1 MITLTLSKLA
11 SIIGGKVIG
20 APEQVIRGVS
30 DINEGVPN
38 TVTFL
43 FNPKHQKLINQ
54 TSASAII
61 VSDAGILNAKNGIVV
76 DNPRLAMVKVLK
88 LFETPNNKE
97 KGIHKTAIIHKSVKI
112 GKNVDIG
119 ACSVI
124 GHNTK
129 IADGTT
135 IYDNVSISNNVI
147 IGSNVEIYPQVA
159 VYSRINIGNNVIID
173 MGTVIGSSGYGYETE
188 NDIHHKIPQIGSVV
202 IEEDVEIGANCTID
216 RGTIGNTIIG
226 KGTKLD
232 NLVHIAHNVKIGK
245 GCLLMALVGI
255 AGGTTIGDY
264 CLFAGQSGVT
274 NGIDIGD
281 RAIFVAK
288 TGVTKSLPGNKIY
301 AGMPAREVHE
311 KNKRDAAYSQIS
323 SLKKRIK
330 ILEEKLAG

>member
-1 MITLTLSKLA
+1 LITLTLRKLA
-11 SIIGGKVIG
+11 SIIGGEVIG
-20 APEQVIRGVS
+20 VPEQVIRGVS
-30 DINEGVPN
+30 DIKEGGPD

-61 VSDAGILNAKNGIVV
+61 VSDAGILNGKNGIVV

-88 LFETPNNKE
+88 LFEFPNNKE
-97 KGIHKTAIIHKSVKI
+97 KGIHTTAIIHKSANI
-112 GKNVDIG
+112 GKNVSIG
-119 ACSVI
+119 ALSVI
-124 GHNTK
+124 GQNVE

-135 IYDNVSISNNVI
+135 IHNNISIGDNVN
-147 IGSNVEIYPQVA
+147 IGTDVEICPQVA
-159 VYSRINIGNNVIID
+159 IYSRTNIGNDVIID
-173 MGTVIGSSGYGYETE
+173 MGTVIGSSGYGYETD

-216 RGTIGNTIIG
+216 RGTIGNTVIG

-245 GCLLMALVGI
+245 GCLLMGLVGI

-264 CLFAGQSGVT
+264 CIFAGQSGAT
-274 NGIDIGD
+274 NGINIGD

-311 KNKRDAAYSQIS
+311 KNKRDAAYSQII

>member
-1 MITLTLSKLA
+1 LITLTLRKLA

-88 LFETPNNKE
+88 LFESQNNKE
-97 KGIHKTAIIHKSVKI
+97 KGVHTTAIIHKSAKI
-112 GKNVDIG
+112 GKNVNIG
-119 ACSVI
+119 AFSVI

-135 IYDNVSISNNVI
+135 IHDNVSISNNVI
-147 IGSNVEIYPQVA
+147 IGTDVEIYPQVA
-159 VYSRINIGNNVIID
+159 VYSRTNIGNNVIIE
-173 MGTVIGSSGYGYETE
+173 MGSVIGSSGYGYETE

-255 AGGTTIGDY
+255 AGGTKIGDY
-264 CLFAGQSGVT
+264 CVFAGQSGVT
-274 NGIDIGD
+274 NSIDIGA